1 MASFRDTRE
10 ALLIS
15 YDEDLINDKEFVLLY
30 KLTNSKNFGYRY
42 WNYSRLVLDYWSDEE
57 CRSDLRVYKA
67 DVYTLFEVLNI
78 PEVLITFNRSK
89 FDGMEVVKSPF

>member
-1 MASFRDTRE
+1 MASFRDATE
-10 ALLIS
+10 ALLIA
-15 YDEDLINDKEFVLLY
+15 YDEDLINEEEFVLLY
-30 KLTNSKNFGYRY
+30 KLTTSKNFGYPY
-42 WNYSRLVLDYWSDEE
+42 WNYSRLGLDDWSDEE

-78 PEVLITFNRSK
+78 PEVLITYSRSK